1 MQKGDPRNVANMA
14 WAFATLDYPSATMF
28 AAIEKHANWL
38 VTNGTPQDHAT
49 VARFFSKL
57 GYSAPCLLRSIARQW
72 DMLKSKDNQRAIESL
87 EETFQEMDHP
97 IPG

>member
-1 MQKGDPRNVANMA
+1 MA